1 MNIQQ
6 LTRYFVSVFSIL
18 KSLHP
23 EAPEFQ
29 QDDSVK
35 TLASSTASTCMKNF
49 DIDEDNKLSVDEF
62 RAYFFPQAQ
71 ARKRARLL
79 QSAVMSL
86 SKIRPEKLLSSLPSE
101 KGVNLK
107 EFVAWIGTFASGAKC
122 DDTAYAELFKS
133 IDVDKSG
140 TLDRDEIMAAV
151 SIYCRGGSPKER
163 VRAVFQYFDKDNNGE
178 LTEEELVTYFTC
190 VFRCMKSLD
199 ASQFKERTPMSLAR
213 LTVTRAL
220 LSADSDK
227 SGSLNFDEFTN
238 IFLQQTEDD
247 EDDSLP
253 FMKVVDALKKSGD
266 ASKLMRA
273 LQDLNGDIDRV
284 TFRKLIRDQIGDDDG
299 VDDSCIDVLYAICD
313 RDGDGVLE
321 LRELGGGLTMLC
333 QGIYMSSRLKNRS

>member
-107 EFVAWIGTFASGAKC
+107 EFVAWIGTFASDAKC

-163 VRAVFQYFDKDNNGE
+163 VRVVFQYFDKDNNGE
-178 LTEEELVTYFTC
+178 LTEE
-190 VFRCMKSLD
+190 
-199 ASQFKERTPMSLAR
+199 
-213 LTVTRAL
+213 
-220 LSADSDK
+220 
-227 SGSLNFDEFTN
+227 
-238 IFLQQTEDD
+238 
-247 EDDSLP
+247 
-253 FMKVVDALKKSGD
+253 
-266 ASKLMRA
+266 
-273 LQDLNGDIDRV
+273 
-284 TFRKLIRDQIGDDDG
+284 
-299 VDDSCIDVLYAICD
+299 
-313 RDGDGVLE
+313 
-321 LRELGGGLTMLC
+321 
-333 QGIYMSSRLKNRS
+333 